1 MIAYTKIKNTK
12 RRKNMNNSKNQN
24 ESTIFLKG
32 EKISS
37 PNFNG
42 PTWLSMLA
50 TDAGLFDCVIGN
62 VTFEPGA
69 RNSWHSHPGGQIL
82 LVTNGTGNYQEKG
95 NPIQLIQTGD
105 VVMIK
110 PDILHWHGASP
121 YSQMTHIAISTRV
134 GQGEAEW
141 LEPVSDEEY
150 NSFKK

>member
-1 MIAYTKIKNTK
+1 
-12 RRKNMNNSKNQN
+12 MNNSKNQN
-24 ESTIFLKG
+24 ESLLFPKG

-42 PTWLSMLA
+42 TAWLSMLA
-50 TDAGLFDCVIGN
+50 TDAGIFDCVIGN

-82 LVTNGTGNYQEKG
+82 LVTSGIGYYQEKG
-95 NPIQLIQTGD
+95 NPIQLIQKGD

-121 YSQMTHIAISTRV
+121 DSQMTHIAISTRV
-134 GQGEAEW
+134 GTGDAEW

>member
-1 MIAYTKIKNTK
+1 
-12 RRKNMNNSKNQN
+12 MNNSKNQN
-24 ESTIFLKG
+24 ERSIFPKG

-37 PNFNG
+37 PNFIG
-42 PTWLSMLA
+42 TAWLSMLA
-50 TDAGLFDCVIGN
+50 TDAGMFDCVIGN

-82 LVTNGTGNYQEKG
+82 LVTSGIGYYQEKG
-95 NPIQLIQTGD
+95 NSIQLIQKGD

-121 YSQMTHIAISTRV
+121 DSQMTHIAISTRV

-141 LEPVSDEEY
+141 LKPVSDEEY

>member
-1 MIAYTKIKNTK
+1 MITYIKIKHPK
-12 RRKNMNNSKNQN
+12 IRKNMNNSKNQN
-24 ESTIFLKG
+24 ERLIFPKG

-37 PNFNG
+37 PNFIG
-42 PTWLSMLA
+42 TAWLSMLA
-50 TDAGLFDCVIGN
+50 TDAGMFDCVIGN

-82 LVTNGTGNYQEKG
+82 LVTSGIGYYQEKG
-95 NPIQLIQTGD
+95 NPIQLIQKGD

-121 YSQMTHIAISTRV
+121 DSQMTHIAISTRV